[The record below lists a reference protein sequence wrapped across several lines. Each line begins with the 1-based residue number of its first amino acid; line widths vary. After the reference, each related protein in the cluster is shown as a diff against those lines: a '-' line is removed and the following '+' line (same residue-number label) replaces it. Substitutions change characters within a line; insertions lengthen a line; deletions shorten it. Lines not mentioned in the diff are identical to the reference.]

1 MPREEVATD
10 GGNPLKRIAIAL
22 VVAFVLT
29 YAIDYGLLRQ
39 KMASANPA
47 AAYGSVTSFYGTA
60 TKGGKME
67 IFTDQPQTETCVHSL
82 FPHSGYR
89 ACWYIPHGSVKQI

>member
-1 MPREEVATD
+1 
-10 GGNPLKRIAIAL
+10 L
-22 VVAFVLT
+22 VLI
-29 YAIDYGLLRQ
+29 YAVDYGVLRY
-39 KMASANPA
+39 KMESANPA
-47 AAYGSVTSFYGTA
+47 AAFGSVTSFYGTA

-89 ACWYIPHGSVKQI
+89 ACWYISRGSVKQI

>member
-1 MPREEVATD
+1 L
-10 GGNPLKRIAIAL
+10 LKRIVLGVVAAL
-22 VVAFVLT
+22 VLIYLVDFA
-29 YAIDYGLLRQ
+29 LLRY
-39 KMASANPA
+39 KMSGPNQA
-47 AAYGSVTSFYGTA
+47 AAFGTVTSFYGTA

-89 ACWYIPHGSVKQI
+89 ACWYISGGTGVKQI